1 MITALLVFLF
11 GLAIGSFLNCF
22 IYRLEVSQNL
32 WGRSYCP
39 HCKHQLGWLEL
50 MPIVSF
56 LALKGKCRHCHAAIS
71 WQYPVVEISTALIFL
86 LIFNFSAKGGLA
98 SGEQFLS
105 LIFLWFLAG
114 SLIIIFVYDL
124 RHYIIP
130 DKIIFPA
137 IIVALLYF
145 FSFNHILAALGAA
158 GFFLLIFL
166 ASKGAWMG
174 FGDVKLAVLMGLV
187 LGFPNVVLALFVAFV
202 AGAAI
207 ALALMALRRKGLSSE
222 IPFGPFLILGTFIS
236 LLWGNQI
243 IAWYLS
249 MLMV

>member
-1 MITALLVFLF
+1 
-11 GLAIGSFLNCF
+11 
-22 IYRLEVSQNL
+22 
-32 WGRSYCP
+32 
-39 HCKHQLGWLEL
+39 
-50 MPIVSF
+50 
-56 LALKGKCRHCHAAIS
+56 
-71 WQYPVVEISTALIFL
+71 
-86 LIFNFSAKGGLA
+86 
-98 SGEQFLS
+98 
-105 LIFLWFLAG
+105 
-114 SLIIIFVYDL
+114 
-124 RHYIIP
+124 
-130 DKIIFPA
+130 
-137 IIVALLYF
+137 
-145 FSFNHILAALGAA
+145 
-158 GFFLLIFL
+158 
-166 ASKGAWMG
+166 MG